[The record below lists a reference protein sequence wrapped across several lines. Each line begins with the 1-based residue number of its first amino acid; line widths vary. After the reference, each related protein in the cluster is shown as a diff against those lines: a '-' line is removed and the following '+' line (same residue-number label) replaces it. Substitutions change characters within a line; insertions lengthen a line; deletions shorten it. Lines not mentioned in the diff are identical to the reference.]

1 MCFRRSLD
9 PAGVQ
14 MTSGCVRLMRMTS
27 RFEMRGGMAYLFSQ
41 DRAVDDGN
49 IAMRAEWSVYLGQA
63 ADWV

>member
-1 MCFRRSLD
+1 
-9 PAGVQ
+9 
-14 MTSGCVRLMRMTS
+14 MRMTS